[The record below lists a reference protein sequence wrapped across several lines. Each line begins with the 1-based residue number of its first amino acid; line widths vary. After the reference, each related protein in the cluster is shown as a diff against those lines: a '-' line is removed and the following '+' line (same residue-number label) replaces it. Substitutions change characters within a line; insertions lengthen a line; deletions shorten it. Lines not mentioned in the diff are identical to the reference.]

1 MEHIGNL
8 SFENILAQNRDRL
21 WRLCRAYNTN
31 TDDAKDLFQ
40 EIALNIW
47 TGLKTYRGDAAINTW
62 VYRIALNS
70 AINYSI
76 RLRRDGK
83 NMLSLHVIDFSTE
96 INTKDDERVLELYRF
111 IGRLNDADR
120 SLITLYL
127 EDFSHKEIAG
137 VLGISENYVA
147 VKLARV
153 REKLAN
159 YFKPII

>member
-70 AINYSI
+70 AITPC
-76 RLRRDGK
+76 
-83 NMLSLHVIDFSTE
+83 H
-96 INTKDDERVLELYRF
+96 RF
-111 IGRLNDADR
+111 FNRN
-120 SLITLYL
+120 
-127 EDFSHKEIAG
+127 
-137 VLGISENYVA
+137 
-147 VKLARV
+147 
-153 REKLAN
+153 
-159 YFKPII
+159 